1 MRSKIIY
8 TTIKIQEL
16 IQTIISKKKAILTN
30 SSFEPFLENVCCDS
44 ENINTLQYFISLNN
58 EIAKLNNDVVQN
70 QNILDDLERL
80 KKANTIIINKDTKLK
95 YPELPSD
102 FSEETIYKT
111 LSFIVDLIQYS
122 LLNEEIRAIC
132 NEKPAS
138 FDNNLSIKEQILK
151 LKGEGYVYSS
161 ESLHQLLNIIN
172 RENMELLQ
180 FNNVVFNNV
189 NTLQSILNYANEN
202 DLSILPPVFINKF
215 FVYLIIT
222 KTVN

>member
-1 MRSKIIY
+1 MKVKSFEQVSKAFIDELKTNYKKSSKQQHEKINVLRSKIIY

-30 SSFEPFLENVCCDS
+30 SSFEPFLENACCDS

-102 FSEETIYKT
+102 FPKKQYTKL
-111 LSFIVDLIQYS
+111 LSFIVDLIPIFLY
-122 LLNEEIRAIC
+122 
-132 NEKPAS
+132 
-138 FDNNLSIKEQILK
+138 
-151 LKGEGYVYSS
+151 
-161 ESLHQLLNIIN
+161 
-172 RENMELLQ
+172 
-180 FNNVVFNNV
+180 
-189 NTLQSILNYANEN
+189 
-202 DLSILPPVFINKF
+202 
-215 FVYLIIT
+215 
-222 KTVN
+222 